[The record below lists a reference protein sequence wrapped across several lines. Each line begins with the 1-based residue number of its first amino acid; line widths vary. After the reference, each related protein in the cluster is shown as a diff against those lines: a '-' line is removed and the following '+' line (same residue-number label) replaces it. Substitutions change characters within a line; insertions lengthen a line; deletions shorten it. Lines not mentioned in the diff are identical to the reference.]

1 MAKTELITT
10 LHKGTNTDIDVF
22 PNIKKQNIPNQAI
35 DESKLDPTLL
45 QKITPVVA
53 NPTVAGSESDLTSI
67 QIGDTKYKVTGGG
80 GGGSEVIANPT
91 LVGDEDSLT
100 GLEVDGTKYKV
111 SGERDITSQEIA
123 EYFDICNVQASV
135 EEEGDELVLELENVG
150 VDYEDGKPVL
160 IFNADNVEVE
170 NKVLEIEE

>member
-10 LHKGTNTDIDVF
+10 LHKGANTDIDVF
-22 PNIKKQNIPNQAI
+22 PNIKKQNIPEQAI
-35 DESKLDPTLL
+35 DESKLDPALL

-53 NPTVAGSESDLTSI
+53 NPTVVGSESDLTSI

-111 SGERDITSQEIA
+111 SGGSSDLDITGEEIDT
-123 EYFDICNVQASV
+123 YFEACEVQAAFEDDV
-135 EEEGDELVLELENVG
+135 LVLV
-150 VDYEDGKPVL
+150 
-160 IFNADNVEVE
+160 NADYDTDEGTSIIFSAANVSIDNDTLV
-170 NKVLEIEE
+170 ID